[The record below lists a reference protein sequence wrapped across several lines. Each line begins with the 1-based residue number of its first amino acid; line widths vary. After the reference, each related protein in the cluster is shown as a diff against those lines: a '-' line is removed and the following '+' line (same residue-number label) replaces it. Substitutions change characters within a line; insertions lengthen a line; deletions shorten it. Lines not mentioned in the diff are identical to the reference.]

1 MPEYL
6 VTLVK
11 LNKEQDEHRE
21 NSFRQTQNSKNLPQ
35 RLARLIKPKPSL
47 RKISLG
53 KKKISCLGTT
63 QGVSY
68 LTS

>member
-1 MPEYL
+1 MNTEK
-6 VTLVK
+6 THSDK
-11 LNKEQDEHRE
+11 
-21 NSFRQTQNSKNLPQ
+21 QTQNSKNLPQ
-35 RLARLIKPKPSL
+35 RLARLIKPKPSQ